1 MEGWDFPSDPEAKT
15 PCSQHR
21 GYRFDPWL
29 IPGWVQWKKEK
40 KGRINERPLTYIDK
54 SQQTY

>member
-1 MEGWDFPSDPEAKT
+1 MAEWKDGDFPSDPEVKT

-29 IPGWVQWKKEK
+29 IPGWHSGKKK
-40 KGRINERPLTYIDK
+40 KKRKNK
-54 SQQTY
+54 